1 MMPSTNSLVSDH
13 RYPGRSEV
21 RSVRRIS
28 VHLLLFFSMFL
39 AVACENEIAQIKI
52 FSSTEN
58 LPSVTAEGFEMLYS
72 DSTVIRFKLQTPEF
86 IRHDNNNEKD
96 PYTEFPKGVKIE
108 KYDLNMNIV
117 SSITAQYAKNFD
129 SDDRWEAK
137 NNVIAVNLKGD
148 SLKTEYL
155 VWDTRKEKIYSD
167 QFVKIIR
174 NNQIIT
180 GIGFESNQ
188 DFSFYHIKNPK
199 GHMYVNVDE

>member
-1 MMPSTNSLVSDH
+1 MPSTNSLVSEFSNPK
-13 RYPGRSEV
+13 RNEV